1 MALSADSRTSS
12 SSNEFRSS
20 DHVSPTSSPS
30 SARSTGKMVWERRVH
45 QRPPSTSC
53 RLGFG
58 SKALRRSTD
67 VNNWAASSHG
77 LKATFTAESQ
87 DSHELKDAPL
97 RRSRGSSGGGP
108 FGFGLSGGGAGGAL
122 RLATLTRHN
131 KAAARLA
138 AAGRLILPAVSYA
151 YDRATPATWTQHGV
165 SDTPEASIGLEGP
178 DAPTVK
184 TAPALDL
191 AACSSS
197 SMLIR

>member
-12 SSNEFRSS
+12 SSKEFRSS

-67 VNNWAASSHG
+67 VRSWAASSHG

-87 DSHELKDAPL
+87 DSQFPE
-97 RRSRGSSGGGP
+97 RRRGARGSSG
-108 FGFGLSGGGAGGAL
+108 FGLGLSGGGAGGARPCYL
-122 RLATLTRHN
+122 RYGHN
-131 KAAARLA
+131 KAAAAQLA
-138 AAGRLILPAVSYA
+138 AAGRLIV
-151 YDRATPATWTQHGV
+151 
-165 SDTPEASIGLEGP
+165 
-178 DAPTVK
+178 PTVK
-184 TAPALDL
+184 RRLPAPPPIFARSTL
-191 AACSSS
+191 ARPDSARHKRQSDCDKSA
-197 SMLIR
+197 